1 MKVKVGVIGTGG
13 AIGIEHINRINHKTQ
28 GAFVTA
34 VSDINVEAASKIAE
48 EIGGAQFFK
57 TGEELIASEEVEVV
71 VVTSWDPTHEK
82 YVLEA
87 IKHGKYVFCEKP
99 LAMDAA
105 GCRRIVD
112 AEVAYGKKLV
122 QVGFMRRYD
131 RGYIELKEAIE
142 SKQYGEA
149 LMLHCAHRN
158 PSADENY
165 KTPMAISNTAI
176 HEIDVLR
183 WLLDE
188 DYASVQMILPKKT
201 SHTHADLHDPQLL
214 IFQTKSG
221 VTIDL
226 EIFVNCRFGYDI
238 KCDVVF
244 ETAEVG
250 MTDPAYTKIKAAE
263 KNYTPISPDWQTRFL
278 DAYDYEF
285 KLWVDSIKNDKLVGP
300 TAWDGYVAAIT
311 MMACHESRESG
322 GEKVMIEIDEQ
333 PALYTK

>member
-1 MKVKVGVIGTGG
+1 MKVKVGVIGTG

-48 EIGGAQFFK
+48 EIGAQFFK

-300 TAWDGYVAAIT
+300 TA
-311 MMACHESRESG
+311 
-322 GEKVMIEIDEQ
+322 
-333 PALYTK
+333 